1 MPVAPRRLN
10 RFLMAFSPRPT
21 YAASEEWRDEAA
33 CAGLD
38 TNIFFP
44 VTEAEAAQAKSVC
57 ASCPVREECLEW
69 AISTRQG
76 DGVWGGLTEDERRRL
91 RRRRQDAARA
101 ARRADVA

>member
-1 MPVAPRRLN
+1 
-10 RFLMAFSPRPT
+10 MAFSPRPT
-21 YAASEEWRDEAA
+21 YAASEDWRDEAA
-33 CAGLD
+33 CVGLD

-44 VTEAEAAQAKSVC
+44 VTDADAHHAKAVC

-69 AISTRQG
+69 AIATRQS